1 MMLVLD
7 SGAKKVA
14 LHQSLS
20 QVKSTHTMKNIKAMK
35 YFSRTVLALLMLV
48 LALPAAAQNAT
59 PSEMDERFA
68 AQFAETKEKL
78 ALTEEQAVAVEEI
91 MKNTMTERLLIMD
104 KYGIDFSDPNFKRPA
119 RSTLQKMGKE
129 MERLEK
135 DTNKQ
140 LDKHLDK
147 KQMKK
152 YKSMEKARKKD
163 MRKRLFAAG

>member
-1 MMLVLD
+1 
-7 SGAKKVA
+7 
-14 LHQSLS
+14 
-20 QVKSTHTMKNIKAMK
+20 MKNIKAMT
-35 YFSRTVLALLMLV
+35 YIRRTVFSLFMLAF
-48 LALPAAAQNAT
+48 ALPATAQTASL
-59 PSEMDERFA
+59 PDMDEQFA
-68 AQFAETKEKL
+68 AQFTETKEQL

-91 MKNTMTERLLIMD
+91 MKNTMMERLLIMD

-140 LDKHLDK
+140 LDQHLDK

-152 YKSMEKARKKD
+152 WKSIEKARKKE
-163 MRKRLFAAG
+163 MRKRLF